1 MDEVRRKGFLAMWTR
16 RWFRRTTY
24 TLVAGA
30 VVLGGAGWTLQRPF
44 FTRWVVAKADDK
56 VREEMGLGLQL
67 GGLELH
73 LFEGRIVAHR
83 LRLGEDLVQVER
95 VEVVMDTRALLGGAI
110 RIRRLDVDRPR
121 ILLDAARV
129 GRIRMKERPP
139 RTSKAHWQVD
149 QISIREGQVSVR
161 EPAWGIPLIS
171 SSFAVHGQ
179 GPEANSL
186 KLSLDTQG
194 LKAGEGLSLLEGR
207 LALQGEFNDG
217 VVSIGNGSL
226 KLGNTH
232 AAWQG
237 RYETESEKL
246 GSSVNGSL
254 DLAQLR
260 RLLLPEAS
268 GPVGTFDFKAEAWGQ
283 ARQPLWK
290 LSVNGRELES
300 AALQLRPGT
309 LALSAS
315 GTATY
320 ASIHRLAWASPD
332 GAVEVQGTW
341 RQSEGSRI
349 QIQGRDVGLGPL
361 AALARV
367 GFLGEAAANLD
378 GEAFIPGSPWSFPP
392 LDRVQLDLQ
401 VSLTRS
407 GLPAGGASLKL
418 QGGQLKAEKLEIHLP
433 KLGLQGRGN
442 ATLTR
447 RGVQELA
454 GEGVLDTDA
463 SVVAEVLGAWKI
475 GDKERRSAEGL
486 RSAVQPYQMAGRVHF
501 QSQVRWT
508 RADGLVLSGDGEVRE
523 PRWHGARADR
533 LQARVAIQ
541 GTELNLSNI
550 ELFKGDGRG
559 WGELWLTWGQLP
571 PGQDE
576 INMCYR
582 ASRLPV
588 EEGLKAADLD
598 PQEIR
603 LSGMGGGWVRIH
615 GPYNRLRV
623 EGGAQAESAM
633 AYGLKIPA
641 MSGDFSM
648 DLAQDQFQVK
658 DLRMGESLAALGQ
671 GEDAPAGLLSL
682 QGGMDMDLG
691 RRTWQAS
698 LKGDLDSEPLGIP
711 GPRFQARVEVSLDG
725 PWTQP
730 MGPTQIPLG
739 RASFRGGRVFLGDQ
753 SLEGLEGSMESGENG
768 VSLRLGMLGKEKPLL
783 TLDGW
788 NGTQGLMAALDLRV
802 GPDTA
807 DTAHLATRLG
817 RDLLQDLRM
826 EASAEGLWNGDGL
839 QWKGR
844 LNQLVGSFDGFE
856 LSQERPTVLQGDA
869 AGATV
874 DLHLVGRSQE
884 TSLASFRASGRIP
897 FNGVVPLGLKLEG
910 SAELAQLKPIADHLL
925 ELDSY
930 SLLGDL
936 NFRGAASFELALGGP
951 YREPTLD
958 GKLGLVGGSLQVRG
972 YPQSV
977 EDLDFAL
984 RFKGREILLPKD
996 DPARGLMA
1004 QGALT
1009 FWGKSSWGFGGFSDY
1024 DLEARLEE
1032 FEFRD
1037 IPEGFELQGDLQARL
1052 KGSDEGGGLL
1062 KGTLQANRMLYRA
1075 DINLRDL
1082 VLSGSLG
1089 GLSGSSG
1096 LDPEDPLARIAL
1108 DLDLQLAEP
1117 WTFDT
1122 NLLKLQ
1128 GRPVHGSSF
1137 KVKGS
1142 LAKPSL
1148 HGKMDFIPGGRVT
1161 NLLPAGDVVVERGSI
1176 TFTELAPGSLP
1187 QLDILGRV
1195 DVAPYV
1201 VSLQIRGSLD
1211 SLEMN
1216 PNSTPALRR
1225 DEITAIL
1232 IDPSLA
1238 PTIGSTANA
1247 SSALSYGLAKT
1258 SSGLLTTLALADFQ
1272 ERVRRTFNLDR
1283 VNVAWRPG
1291 ASGTSESTVTL
1302 GKTLA
1307 FPGWQLPFVF
1317 THKKVGEVTTL
1328 SGQFEWRLGSFV
1340 LQLGA
1345 SQSGSTGLNPAG
1357 EIRHTWSPK

>member
-1 MDEVRRKGFLAMWTR
+1 
-16 RWFRRTTY
+16 
-24 TLVAGA
+24 
-30 VVLGGAGWTLQRPF
+30 
-44 FTRWVVAKADDK
+44 
-56 VREEMGLGLQL
+56 
-67 GGLELH
+67 
-73 LFEGRIVAHR
+73 
-83 LRLGEDLVQVER
+83 
-95 VEVVMDTRALLGGAI
+95 
-110 RIRRLDVDRPR
+110 
-121 ILLDAARV
+121 
-129 GRIRMKERPP
+129 
-139 RTSKAHWQVD
+139 
-149 QISIREGQVSVR
+149 
-161 EPAWGIPLIS
+161 
-171 SSFAVHGQ
+171 
-179 GPEANSL
+179 
-186 KLSLDTQG
+186 
-194 LKAGEGLSLLEGR
+194 
-207 LALQGEFNDG
+207 
-217 VVSIGNGSL
+217 
-226 KLGNTH
+226 
-232 AAWQG
+232 
-237 RYETESEKL
+237 
-246 GSSVNGSL
+246 
-254 DLAQLR
+254 
-260 RLLLPEAS
+260 
-268 GPVGTFDFKAEAWGQ
+268 
-283 ARQPLWK
+283 
-290 LSVNGRELES
+290 
-300 AALQLRPGT
+300 
-309 LALSAS
+309 
-315 GTATY
+315 
-320 ASIHRLAWASPD
+320 
-332 GAVEVQGTW
+332 
-341 RQSEGSRI
+341 
-349 QIQGRDVGLGPL
+349 
-361 AALARV
+361 
-367 GFLGEAAANLD
+367 
-378 GEAFIPGSPWSFPP
+378 
-392 LDRVQLDLQ
+392 
-401 VSLTRS
+401 
-407 GLPAGGASLKL
+407 
-418 QGGQLKAEKLEIHLP
+418 
-433 KLGLQGRGN
+433 
-442 ATLTR
+442 
-447 RGVQELA
+447 
-454 GEGVLDTDA
+454 
-463 SVVAEVLGAWKI
+463 
-475 GDKERRSAEGL
+475 
-486 RSAVQPYQMAGRVHF
+486 
-501 QSQVRWT
+501 
-508 RADGLVLSGDGEVRE
+508 
-523 PRWHGARADR
+523 
-533 LQARVAIQ
+533 
-541 GTELNLSNI
+541 
-550 ELFKGDGRG
+550 
-559 WGELWLTWGQLP
+559 
-571 PGQDE
+571 
-576 INMCYR
+576 
-582 ASRLPV
+582 
-588 EEGLKAADLD
+588 
-598 PQEIR
+598 
-603 LSGMGGGWVRIH
+603 
-615 GPYNRLRV
+615 
-623 EGGAQAESAM
+623 
-633 AYGLKIPA
+633 
-641 MSGDFSM
+641 
-648 DLAQDQFQVK
+648 
-658 DLRMGESLAALGQ
+658 
-671 GEDAPAGLLSL
+671 
-682 QGGMDMDLG
+682 
-691 RRTWQAS
+691 
-698 LKGDLDSEPLGIP
+698 
-711 GPRFQARVEVSLDG
+711 
-725 PWTQP
+725 
-730 MGPTQIPLG
+730 
-739 RASFRGGRVFLGDQ
+739 
-753 SLEGLEGSMESGENG
+753 
-768 VSLRLGMLGKEKPLL
+768 
-783 TLDGW
+783 
-788 NGTQGLMAALDLRV
+788 
-802 GPDTA
+802 
-807 DTAHLATRLG
+807 
-817 RDLLQDLRM
+817 
-826 EASAEGLWNGDGL
+826 
-839 QWKGR
+839 
-844 LNQLVGSFDGFE
+844 
-856 LSQERPTVLQGDA
+856 
-869 AGATV
+869 
-874 DLHLVGRSQE
+874 
-884 TSLASFRASGRIP
+884 
-897 FNGVVPLGLKLEG
+897 
-910 SAELAQLKPIADHLL
+910 
-925 ELDSY
+925 
-930 SLLGDL
+930 
-936 NFRGAASFELALGGP
+936 
-951 YREPTLD
+951 
-958 GKLGLVGGSLQVRG
+958 LQVRG